1 MKRNFVLTGLIL
13 IMLAMIFAGC
23 GPKMA
28 NQTQLDQLNEIRNA
42 ADAAEAQVQECK
54 DKIASLETEKAQLL
68 KEIEDLKKEIEI
80 YK

>member
-1 MKRNFVLTGLIL
+1 MKRNFVLTSLIL
-13 IMLAMIFAGC
+13 VLLALVFAGC

-28 NQTQLDQLNEIRNA
+28 NQTQIDQLNELRNA
-42 ADAAEAQVQECK
+42 ADAAESQVQECK
-54 DKIASLETEKAQLL
+54 DKIASLESEKAQLL